1 MYTTPF
7 ISLLLFVYGY
17 FEKGCWKK
25 EHAPILKAIV
35 GGFEF
40 TVLQRN
46 LKEWRER
53 PLKYVFEF

>member
-1 MYTTPF
+1 M
-7 ISLLLFVYGY
+7 S
-17 FEKGCWKK
+17 EK

-46 LKEWRER
+46 LKEWHER